1 MIHVADSYRHLIRT
15 FLTPM
20 KTFHS
25 AVLAFSVGTT
35 SLLAAPR
42 LFISTPTLAPESG
55 IELILDRAVV
65 ADELVGKTVA
75 NDWLLVEPALPGK
88 LQWKSPNVA
97 TFLPDKVPALG
108 TSYKFTV
115 RGGHKH
121 LDQSLVPEGLIATV
135 ATTPFQLDNYRRL
148 SGYDETVSPRT
159 LSWVIRFNDSV
170 DPATASKF
178 LSFVDEA
185 GRSVPARAETV
196 SLGTTNSLG
205 ITAPS
210 WSERFETAR
219 NPKPEGAVVAKA
231 DTDRFPQGMIVSPVN
246 PLPVG
251 KDWQLTVNA
260 GLPNLSKTAK
270 LTEQVQR
277 SVGTIEPFKANGLE
291 AVTIPDEPRRLVASF
306 NLPLR
311 KLSSDK
317 VLPEGVY
324 LNPMPEH
331 LRIETEGTQ
340 LRIFGD
346 FREQDNW
353 TLEFKSPFASFD
365 DRPLVERITKSL
377 VFEHLDPSLG
387 LPSTEEA
394 QLAAGTRQYR
404 METVNLRDVHVRA
417 KQLSGLNLVRA
428 LQGYRHYTGNG
439 PNGTAVRPT
448 APLPYE
454 LIAGDPV
461 IDKTLPLSDKIDTSK
476 TVTLAWDELLP
487 DAPKHT
493 AFFLEATGT
502 PFSEKPDSDEPPN
515 PSAQAFIQ
523 LTDIGLAWKLTKTEA
538 KVYAFS
544 CTTGEPLSGAKLEVY
559 GEDAKLLQTVST
571 DANGL
576 ASVPRNDTTRHLRAA
591 LGDDQYVAKF
601 DNQMPTVSLWRFPVR
616 YSWDAQPDD
625 KRKVMV
631 FTDRS
636 LYRPGEIVRLKGIIR
651 TQRGNAIEAPDA
663 ASPRLVIVDPTD
675 KEVFTRD
682 LKLSANGSF
691 DLEFPA
697 SKETTGSYVIRVLY
711 ADEIAKAAALS
722 DNNWEQKQK
731 ITANAS
737 FDFSFR
743 VEEFR
748 RNAFELEQKFADT
761 APGSTKVGL
770 DLSARYYQGQPV
782 AAGSAHWYS
791 RVEDVNLYPENYRD
805 YLFGNHRTEDWHYWY
820 HYFSYR
826 YEEESNRETTTVNGE
841 TTLDDTGKTT
851 FSVDLPQGDFPTAR
865 EVTISTEVTDA
876 NNQTLTA
883 STTATVHPSSVY
895 VGISRIDKLVRV
907 GDHIPLKI
915 VTVDPDGKPA
925 AAVQVEAV
933 LTRQINEQSKTRNED
948 GATIVRNDEHEE
960 TVSTSTMTLQEESTF
975 DLAPTGTGLHFL
987 TLKGKDAA
995 GHPFATTTS
1004 YYVYGSN
1011 EYPWA
1016 YEDGMK
1022 IKLVAEKKSY
1032 KPGETARI
1040 LVLSPIEGTALVTV
1054 ERESVLRSF
1063 VIPLKADHPV
1073 IEIPVTDADAPNAFV
1088 SVLVVKGSKDS
1099 GRKFKEPQL
1108 RLGYC
1113 ELTVEDRLN
1122 RLAVEV
1128 KAENSADTIPVS
1140 TNGTAMLAA
1149 YRPGDEVVLSG
1160 TVTRADG
1167 TPVKGSEVTL
1177 YAEDEGTLA
1186 VMGYENPDPL
1196 GFFQDPRLL
1205 TVNSGTSLDQFIA
1218 EDPENQS
1225 FFNKGFFVGGGDDL
1239 GANLA
1244 DLLRKNFDP
1253 CATWA
1258 PSLVTD
1264 DQGHFRH
1271 SFKVPDT
1278 LTRYRVLA
1286 VASEGTSRFGSVR
1299 TDFVVNKPLMLEPKA
1314 TRFANV
1320 SDQLK
1325 PQVLVQNTSTY
1336 TGTWKVTLVPAT
1348 ATNAPV
1354 YRLISEND
1362 ATVTL
1367 APGASQTIPFEIAIE
1382 SEGEAVLTFRAVPI
1396 TVDGKP
1402 PTTIFAKKMSDL
1414 VETRFPVSYPMPLIR
1429 QSKLVKLEKSGTGH
1443 ELQGLLD
1450 PALLE
1455 GKGDIDLEFSR
1466 SLLLESGASIDYL
1479 LSYPHGCVEQTTS
1492 SLMPW
1497 FAVEA
1502 LRPVVPRFADMPEA
1516 KVKAAIQAGVDR
1528 LLSMQLPTGGFA
1540 YWPGG
1545 RDRVDWA
1552 SSYAGLGLVMAKES
1566 GASVPDSTL
1575 EMLGNDLIGSLRG
1588 LSNIKSPYEME
1599 IATRGLWV
1607 LARLGKPQVAYHNY
1621 LRDRIET
1628 VPPRGRCFL
1637 ALAMAANGE
1646 DKAAA
1651 LAVLGSNKPFKAKD
1665 DSWMQWNP
1673 DDALNLLAT
1682 AILSPRDPELGKSVD
1697 KLMRDRN
1704 PYGEWRTTW
1713 MNGWSLLA
1721 LSAYAKTET
1730 GRDDTVAISL
1740 GTGEESA
1747 AIQLSPE
1754 TPVAKRSY
1762 KTGAG
1767 LKLLVKSD
1775 GNAMVRATIA
1785 SKPAVVPMQP
1795 IARNGLEITRFH
1807 ERVKPDGSTE
1817 PLDKPAV
1824 GDLIKV
1830 SLRVTL
1836 PNDNSRYLVIEDP
1849 LPAIFET
1856 VNSDFDSQKAANGPA
1871 TSENN
1876 WEVSHSELRTD
1887 RAVFYLDRV
1896 WRSGTYTLTYL
1907 ARCTVAGEATAPPAK
1922 VEWMYDPENFA
1933 LSASRLFHS
1942 K

>member
-1 MIHVADSYRHLIRT
+1 
-15 FLTPM
+15 
-20 KTFHS
+20 
-25 AVLAFSVGTT
+25 
-35 SLLAAPR
+35 
-42 LFISTPTLAPESG
+42 
-55 IELILDRAVV
+55 
-65 ADELVGKTVA
+65 
-75 NDWLLVEPALPGK
+75 
-88 LQWKSPNVA
+88 
-97 TFLPDKVPALG
+97 
-108 TSYKFTV
+108 
-115 RGGHKH
+115 
-121 LDQSLVPEGLIATV
+121 
-135 ATTPFQLDNYRRL
+135 
-148 SGYDETVSPRT
+148 
-159 LSWVIRFNDSV
+159 
-170 DPATASKF
+170 
-178 LSFVDEA
+178 
-185 GRSVPARAETV
+185 
-196 SLGTTNSLG
+196 
-205 ITAPS
+205 
-210 WSERFETAR
+210 
-219 NPKPEGAVVAKA
+219 
-231 DTDRFPQGMIVSPVN
+231 
-246 PLPVG
+246 
-251 KDWQLTVNA
+251 
-260 GLPNLSKTAK
+260 
-270 LTEQVQR
+270 
-277 SVGTIEPFKANGLE
+277 
-291 AVTIPDEPRRLVASF
+291 
-306 NLPLR
+306 LR
-311 KLSSDK
+311 KLNSEK
-317 VLPEGVY
+317 VLPEGIY
-324 LNPMPEH
+324 LSPMPDH
-331 LRIETEGTQ
+331 LRLKTDGRELQIY
-340 LRIFGD
+340 GD
-346 FREQDNW
+346 FDKQDHW
-353 TLEFKSPFASFD
+353 TLEVKSPFASAD
-365 DRPLVERITKSL
+365 DRVLTERMSEQLIFT
-377 VFEHLDPSLG
+377 HLDPSIG

-404 METVNLRDVHVRA
+404 METVNLKDVHVRA
-417 KQLSGLNLVRA
+417 KQLSGLDLVRA

-439 PNGTAVRPT
+439 PNGTTVKPT

-454 LIAGDPV
+454 LIAGATV
-461 IDKTLPLSDKIDTSK
+461 IDQTLPLSDVIDTSK

-487 DAPKHT
+487 NAAKHT
-493 AFFLEATGT
+493 AYFLEATGT
-502 PFSEKPDSDEPPN
+502 PLRVKPDSEDPPN

-538 KVYAFS
+538 RVYAFS
-544 CTTGEPLSGAKLEVY
+544 CTTGEPLPAAKIEVY
-559 GEDAKLLQTVST
+559 GEDAKLLQTLST
-571 DANGL
+571 DATGL
-576 ASVPRNDTTRHLRAA
+576 ATILRNDLTRHLRAA

-601 DNQMPTVSLWRFPVR
+601 DNEMPTVSLWRFPVR
-616 YSWDAQPDD
+616 YSWDAQPDEQ
-625 KRKVMV
+625 RRVMI

-636 LYRPGEIVRLKGIIR
+636 LYQPGEMVRLKGIIR
-651 TQRGNAIEAPDA
+651 TQRGNAIEASDA
-663 ASPRLVIVDPTD
+663 AAPRLVIVDPAE
-675 KEVFTRD
+675 KEIFSRD

-697 SKETTGSYVIRVLY
+697 SKETTGHYGIRLKY
-711 ADEIAKAAALS
+711 PDEIARAEALG
-722 DNNWEQKQK
+722 DDAWEAKEK
-731 ITANAS
+731 IMANAQ
-737 FDFSFR
+737 FEFEYR

-748 RNAFELEQKFADT
+748 RNAFELEQKFAAT
-761 APGSTKVGL
+761 EPGSTKLGL

-791 RVEDVNLYPENYRD
+791 RVEDVNLYPDNYRD
-805 YLFGNHRTEDWHYWY
+805 YLFGSHRTEDWHYWY

-826 YEEESNRETTTVNGE
+826 WDEETDRQTTTVNGE
-841 TTLDDTGKTT
+841 TTLDDTGKGT
-851 FSVDLPQGDFPTAR
+851 FAVDLPQGDFPTAR
-865 EVTISTEVTDA
+865 EVTISTEVSDA

-883 STTATVHPSSVY
+883 STTTTVHPSSVY
-895 VGISRIDKLVRV
+895 VGVSRLDKLVRV
-907 GDHIPLKI
+907 GDHVALKI
-915 VTVDPDGKPA
+915 VAVDPDGKPSD
-925 AAVQVEAV
+925 AAVQVETV
-933 LTRQINEQSKTRNED
+933 LTCQINEQSKTRNED
-948 GATIVRNDEHEE
+948 GATIVRNDAREE
-960 TVSTSTMTLQEESTF
+960 PLSTSTMTLKGEGTY
-975 DLAPTGTGLHFL
+975 DLAPTGVGLHFL

-1022 IKLVAEKKSY
+1022 IKLVSEKKSY

-1063 VIPLKADHPV
+1063 VIPLKADNPV
-1073 IEIPVTDADAPNAFV
+1073 IEIPLTDADAPNAFV
-1088 SVLVVKGSKDS
+1088 SVLVVKGSQDS

-1128 KAENSADTIPVS
+1128 KAENSADTVQILTHGGLS
-1140 TNGTAMLAA
+1140 LAA

-1196 GFFQDPRLL
+1196 GFFQNPRLL
-1205 TVNSGTSLDQFIA
+1205 TVDSGTSLDQFIA

-1239 GANLA
+1239 AGNLA

-1264 DQGHFRH
+1264 EQGHFRH

-1286 VASEGTSRFGSVR
+1286 VASEGASRFGSVR

-1325 PQVLVQNTSTY
+1325 PQVMVQNASPY
-1336 TGTWKVTLVPAT
+1336 TGVWKVSLIPGE

-1354 YRLISEND
+1354 YRLLSENEV
-1362 ATVTL
+1362 TVTL
-1367 APGASQTIPFEIAIE
+1367 APGASQTVPFEIAVE

-1396 TVDGKP
+1396 MLDGKP
-1402 PTTIFAKKMSDL
+1402 PTTILANKMSDR

-1429 QSKLVKLEKSGTGH
+1429 QSKLVKLEKSGTGS
-1443 ELQGLLD
+1443 ELKSLLD

-1455 GKGDIDLEFSR
+1455 GKGDLSLEFSR

-1497 FAVEA
+1497 FAVES
-1502 LRPVVPRFADMPEA
+1502 LRPVVPRFANVSADQ
-1516 KVKAAIQAGVDR
+1516 VKAAIQTGVDR

-1545 RDRVDWA
+1545 RERLDWA
-1552 SSYAGLGLVMAKES
+1552 TSYAGLGLVMAKES
-1566 GASVPDSTL
+1566 GAAVPDNTL
-1575 EMLGNDLIGSLRG
+1575 ELLGNDLIASLRG
-1588 LSNIKSPYEME
+1588 LSNIKSPAEME
-1599 IATRGLWV
+1599 IATRSLWV
-1607 LARLGKPQVAYHNY
+1607 LARLGKPQTAYHNY
-1621 LRDRIET
+1621 LRDHLEA
-1628 VPPRGRCFL
+1628 VPLRGRCFL

-1646 DKAAA
+1646 DKASA
-1651 LAVLGSNKPFKAKD
+1651 LAVLNSNKPFKAKD
-1665 DSWMQWNP
+1665 DSWMPWNP
-1673 DDALNLLAT
+1673 DEALNLLAAAT
-1682 AILSPRDPELGKSVD
+1682 LAPQDPELGKAVD

-1713 MNGWSLLA
+1713 VNGWSLLA
-1721 LSAYAKTET
+1721 LSAYAKTEST
-1730 GRDDTVAISL
+1730 RDDTVAISL
-1740 GTGEESA
+1740 GNGQETT
-1747 AIQLSPE
+1747 AIRLSSE
-1754 TPVAKRSY
+1754 TPVASQSI

-1767 LKLLVKSD
+1767 LKLSVKSD
-1775 GNAMVRATIA
+1775 GIAMVRATLA
-1785 SKPAVVPMQP
+1785 SKPAVAPLQP
-1795 IARNGLEITRFH
+1795 IAHNGLEITRFH
-1807 ERVKPDGSTE
+1807 ERVKPDSTTE
-1817 PLDKPAV
+1817 PLFKPAV

-1836 PNDNSRYLVIEDP
+1836 PHDDSRYLVIEDP

-1856 VNSDFDSQKAANGPA
+1856 VNSDFDSQKAANGPT
-1871 TSENN
+1871 TSEGD
-1876 WEVSHSELRTD
+1876 WHISHSELRSD

-1896 WRSGTYTLTYL
+1896 PNSGTYTLTYL

>member
-1 MIHVADSYRHLIRT
+1 
-15 FLTPM
+15 M

-42 LFISTPTLAPESG
+42 LFVSTPTLAPESG

-65 ADELVGKTVA
+65 PDESVGKTVA
-75 NDWLLVEPALPGK
+75 NDWLLVEPELPGK
-88 LQWKSPNVA
+88 LEWKSPNVA
-97 TFLPDKVPALG
+97 KFLPDKVPALG

-121 LDQSLVPEGLIATV
+121 LDKSLVPEGLIATV

-148 SGYDETVSPRT
+148 NGHDEDVSQRT
-159 LSWVIRFNDSV
+159 TSWVIRFNDAV
-170 DPATASKF
+170 DPAATANF
-178 LSFVDEA
+178 FSFVDKA
-185 GRSVPARAETV
+185 GRRVSARAESVTNGTIA
-196 SLGTTNSLG
+196 SLRLDGETW
-205 ITAPS
+205 IQ
-210 WSERFETAR
+210 RFETAR
-219 NPKPEGAVVAKA
+219 KPKTEGEKPAKPEKEL
-231 DTDRFPQGMIVSPVN
+231 FPQGLIVSPIN

-251 KDWQLTVNA
+251 EDWQLTVTA
-260 GLPNLSKTAK
+260 GLPNLTKTTK
-270 LTEQVQR
+270 LAETIQR
-277 SVGTIEPFKANGLE
+277 RVGTIEPFKASDLD
-291 AVTIPDEPRRLVASF
+291 AVTLPNEPRYLSVTF

-317 VLPEGVY
+317 VLPEG
-324 LNPMPEH
+324 LWLSPMPDH
-331 LRIETEGTQ
+331 LRLETEGRQ

-346 FREQDNW
+346 FNKQDAW
-353 TLEFKSPFASFD
+353 TLEVKAPLASFD
-365 DRPLVERITKSL
+365 DRTLVERVTKQL

-404 METVNLRDVHVRA
+404 METVNLKDVRVRA
-417 KQLSGLNLVRA
+417 KQLSGLDMVRA

-439 PNGTAVRPT
+439 PNGTAVRPI

-454 LIAGDPV
+454 LISGASV
-461 IDKTLPLSDKIDTSK
+461 IDKTLPLSDQLDTSK
-476 TVTLAWDELLP
+476 TITLAWDELIP
-487 DAPKHT
+487 GAPKHT

-502 PFSEKPDSDEPPN
+502 PLVEKPNSGDPPN
-515 PSAQAFIQ
+515 PSAQAFVQ

-544 CTTGEPLSGAKLEVY
+544 CTTGEPLPGAKLEVY

-576 ASVPRNDTTRHLRAA
+576 ATVPRTDTTRHLRAA
-591 LGDDQYVAKF
+591 LGDDQYVAAF
-601 DNQMPTVSLWRFPVR
+601 DSQMPTVSLWRFPVR
-616 YSWDAQPDD
+616 YSWDAQPDEL
-625 KRKVMV
+625 RRVMV

-636 LYRPGEIVRLKGIIR
+636 LYRPGEMVRLKGIIR
-651 TQRGNAIEAPDA
+651 TQRGNAIEAADG
-663 ASPRLVIVDPTD
+663 ASPKLVIVDPTD

-697 SKETTGSYVIRVLY
+697 SKETTGRYGIRLKY
-711 ADEIAKAAALS
+711 TDEITRAEALGDNDWEAKEKLM
-722 DNNWEQKQK
+722 
-731 ITANAS
+731 ANAQ
-737 FDFSFR
+737 FEFEFR

-748 RNAFELEQKFADT
+748 RNAFEVEQKFVETSA
-761 APGSTKVGL
+761 GSTKVGL

-791 RVEDVNLYPENYRD
+791 NVEDVNLYPENYRD
-805 YLFGNHRTEDWHYWY
+805 FLFGNHRTEDWHYWY

-826 YEEESNRETTTVNGE
+826 WDNDSDRQTTTVNGE
-841 TTLDDTGKTT
+841 ATLDATGKAAL
-851 FSVDLPQGDFPTAR
+851 SVDLPQGDFPTAR

-883 STTATVHPSSVY
+883 SSTTTVHPASVY
-895 VGISRIDKLVRV
+895 VGVSRIDNLVRV
-907 GDHIPLKI
+907 GDHIPLK
-915 VTVDPDGKPA
+915 VVAVDPDGKPA
-925 AAVQVEAV
+925 PAALQLETV
-933 LTRQINEQSKTRNED
+933 LVRQINEQSKTRNED
-948 GATIVRNDEHEE
+948 GATIVRNDAREE
-960 TVSTSTMTLQEESTF
+960 TVSTSTMTLQGEGTF

-1063 VIPLKADHPV
+1063 VIPLKADNPV

-1128 KAENSADTIPVS
+1128 KAENSADTVQIS
-1140 TNGTAMLAA
+1140 TKGGVALAA

-1205 TVNSGTSLDQFIA
+1205 TVDSGTSLDQFIA
-1218 EDPENQS
+1218 EDPDQQS
-1225 FFNKGFFVGGGDDL
+1225 FFNKGFFVGGGDEF
-1239 GANLA
+1239 GANLT

-1258 PSLVTD
+1258 PTLVTD
-1264 DQGHFRH
+1264 EQGHFRH

-1286 VASEGTSRFGSVR
+1286 VATEGASRFGSVR

-1325 PQVLVQNTSTY
+1325 PQVLVQNASSY
-1336 TGTWKVTLVPAT
+1336 TGVWKITLVPGE
-1348 ATNAPV
+1348 ATNAPI
-1354 YRLISEND
+1354 YRLLSEND
-1362 ATVTL
+1362 VTVTL
-1367 APGASQTIPFEIAIE
+1367 VPGASQTVPFEIAVE
-1382 SEGEAVLTFRAVPI
+1382 SEGEAVLTFRAVPV
-1396 TVDGKP
+1396 TLDGQP
-1402 PTTIFAKKMSDL
+1402 PTTILAKKMSDL
-1414 VETRFPVSYPMPLIR
+1414 VETRFPVNYPMPLIR
-1429 QSKLVKLEKSGTGH
+1429 QSKLVKLEKSGTGD

-1455 GKGDIDLEFSR
+1455 GKGDIQLEFSR

-1497 FAVEA
+1497 FAVES
-1502 LRPVVPRFADMPEA
+1502 LRPVVPRFASVPEE
-1516 KVKAAIQAGVDR
+1516 KVKAAIQAGADR

-1552 SSYAGLGLVMAKES
+1552 SSYAGLGLVMARET
-1566 GASVPDSTL
+1566 GAAVPDTAL
-1575 EMLGNDLIGSLRG
+1575 ELLANDLIASLRG
-1588 LSNIKSPYEME
+1588 LSNIKSPSEME

-1607 LARLGKPQVAYHNY
+1607 LARLGKPQTAYQNY
-1621 LRDRIET
+1621 LRDRLDT

-1637 ALAMAANGE
+1637 ALAMAAGGE
-1646 DKAAA
+1646 DKASA
-1651 LAVLGSNKPFKAKD
+1651 LFVMQSNKPFKAKD
-1665 DSWMQWNP
+1665 DSWMPWNP
-1673 DDALNLLAT
+1673 DEALNLLAFST
-1682 AILSPRDPELGKSVD
+1682 LSPQDPELGKAVD

-1721 LSAYAKTET
+1721 LSAYAKTEA

-1740 GTGEESA
+1740 GNGQETTA
-1747 AIQLSPE
+1747 VNLSSE
-1754 TPVAKRSY
+1754 TPVASRSF

-1767 LKLLVKSD
+1767 LKLSVKSD
-1775 GNAMVRATIA
+1775 GTAMVRATIA
-1785 SKPAVVPMQP
+1785 SKPAVAPLQP
-1795 IARNGLEITRFH
+1795 IARNGLEITRSH
-1807 ERVKPDGSTE
+1807 ERVKPDGTTE

-1836 PNDNSRYLVIEDP
+1836 PKDDSRYLVIEDP

-1856 VNSDFDSQKAANGPA
+1856 VNSDFASQKAANGPA
-1871 TSENN
+1871 TSERD
-1876 WEVSHSELRTD
+1876 WQISHSELRSD

-1896 WRSGTYTLTYL
+1896 WRSGTYTVTYL